1 MNQASN
7 PVMVFEY
14 VAQSFLDRL
23 GIPGR
28 KEIEMLNRR
37 LDRLEKLIYQAQLEP
52 SCKGEKKSASDA
64 KNASSV
70 VLELISRD
78 KAGTELKVIKEKTC
92 FNDKKIRNII
102 YRLDQTGR
110 IERVKR
116 GIYRKK

>member
-1 MNQASN
+1 MSQELQ

-14 VAQSFLDRL
+14 VAQSFLERL

-28 KEIEMLNRR
+28 QDMEILNRR
-37 LDRLEKLIYQAQLEP
+37 LDRLEKLIYQTQP
-52 SCKGEKKSASDA
+52 DFQYGGQKKTVPDA
-64 KNASSV
+64 KNASAV
-70 VLELISRD
+70 VLDIITKDR
-78 KAGTELKVIKEKTC
+78 AGTRLKTIKEKTC

-102 YRLDQTGR
+102 YRLDQTGK